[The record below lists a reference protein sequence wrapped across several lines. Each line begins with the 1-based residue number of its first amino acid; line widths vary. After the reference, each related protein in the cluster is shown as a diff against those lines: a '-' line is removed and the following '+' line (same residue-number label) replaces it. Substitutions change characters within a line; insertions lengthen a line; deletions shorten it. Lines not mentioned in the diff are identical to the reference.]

1 MGPMHCA
8 MIGGRNLPD
17 RSSIRFRPAAVCF
30 AVGFAACATT
40 GALADEGGTS
50 FWLPGT
56 FGSLAAVPQQ
66 QPGWALTTAYYHTD
80 VSASGDVARAREFEI
95 GRIPGNVSATLNATL
110 KATGDLALISPGYAF
125 ATPVLGGQAAV
136 GLTGIFANTSTSL
149 AGTLSGTIT
158 LPPPVGTIPFMRSDS
173 ISDSL
178 ASVGDLYPQ
187 YSLRWNAGV
196 NNYMTYVMGDVPV
209 GAYDST
215 RLSNIGLGHGAI
227 DAGGGYTYF
236 NPQAGQELSAV
247 VGLTYNFTNP
257 ATNYQSG
264 IDWHLDWGASQFVS
278 KQVSIG
284 AVGYFYDQLSGD
296 SGSGD
301 RIGSFESRVIG
312 IGPQIAFLFPVG
324 QMQGYLN
331 VKGYEEFDAQNRPE
345 GWNAWVVLS
354 ISPAAPAPSA
364 PPTRRPMLTK

>member
-1 MGPMHCA
+1 M
-8 MIGGRNLPD
+8 
-17 RSSIRFRPAAVCF
+17 
-30 AVGFAACATT
+30 
-40 GALADEGGTS
+40 
-50 FWLPGT
+50 
-56 FGSLAAVPQQ
+56 
-66 QPGWALTTAYYHTD
+66 
-80 VSASGDVARAREFEI
+80 SASGDVARAREFEI

-173 ISDSL
+173 ISDWL